1 LRVSRFVCWSTPHGW
16 VRYACRVAVVARE
29 MRQPSFLLLLVS
41 LLACGSSDAGETPP
55 ERTSEPCRATTTDV
69 VAALAQCRNWISF
82 EPAAP
87 FNPTQ
92 GVATT
97 DSATRASL
105 QQLFDEGWRGIVTY
119 SIDPVQ
125 GLDQVPRIAKQVGFQ
140 FVIAGLYWYDEA
152 QLSRERAAALDQAQ
166 YIDAF
171 VVGNEGLMEG
181 RYTRAS
187 LTTELEN
194 LHAATKRP
202 VTTSEPDW
210 LYHADPSL
218 LMLGDWVFPNI
229 HPWFADIRS
238 TSSGV
243 SFVENRVS
251 ALQQLAPSRTI
262 VLKESWWPTAGG
274 DPAATQDNQSVY
286 FAALAAAGVKFVWG
300 LGYDEYWKT
309 DEGPQG
315 PHWGFHD
322 SQRHAKR
329 LVYDLADVYRSS
341 Y

>member
-1 LRVSRFVCWSTPHGW
+1 
-16 VRYACRVAVVARE
+16 
-29 MRQPSFLLLLVS
+29 MRQLWFLLPVS
-41 LLACGSSDAGETPP
+41 LVACSATDAGETPP
-55 ERTSEPCRATTTDV
+55 ARTVEACRATTTDV
-69 VAALAQCRNWISF
+69 VAALGQCRNWISF

-87 FNPTQ
+87 FDPTL

-119 SIDPVQ
+119 SLDPVQ
-125 GLDQVPRIAKQVGFQ
+125 GLDQVPRIAKEIGFH
-140 FVIAGLYWYDEA
+140 FMIAGIYWYDEA
-152 QLSRERAAALDQAQ
+152 QLTRERAAALDQAR
-166 YIDAF
+166 YIDAI
-171 VVGNEGLMEG
+171 VIGNEGLMGG
-181 RYTRAS
+181 RYTRER
-187 LTTELEN
+187 LTTELES
-194 LHAATKRP
+194 LRAATGKP

-210 LYHADPSL
+210 LYQEDPSL
-218 LMLGDWVFPNI
+218 VMLGDWVFPNV

-243 SFVENRVS
+243 SFVESRVK
-251 ALQQLAPSRTI
+251 ALQQLAPGRTI

-274 DPAATQDNQSVY
+274 DPAATEDNQSAY
-286 FAALAAAGVKFVWG
+286 FTALAASGVKFIWG

-309 DEGPQG
+309 DDGPQG

-329 LVYDLADVYRSS
+329 LVHDLADVYRAP

>member
-1 LRVSRFVCWSTPHGW
+1 
-16 VRYACRVAVVARE
+16 
-29 MRQPSFLLLLVS
+29 MRQLSYLLQAS
-41 LLACGSSDAGETPP
+41 LLACTSCVAGEALPV
-55 ERTSEPCRATTTDV
+55 RTTEPCTATTTDA
-69 VAALAQCRNWISF
+69 VAALALCRNWISF

-97 DSATRASL
+97 DSAIRISL
-105 QQLFDEGWRGIVTY
+105 RQLYDEGWRGIVTY
-119 SIDPVQ
+119 SLDPVQ

-140 FVIAGLYWYDEA
+140 FVIAGIYWYDDA
-152 QLSRERAAALDQAQ
+152 QFARERAVALDQAR

-181 RYTRAS
+181 RYTRER
-187 LTTELEN
+187 LTTEVET
-194 LHAATKRP
+194 LHAITAKP
-202 VTTSEPDW
+202 VSTSEPDW
-210 LYHADPSL
+210 LYTVDPSL
-218 LMLGDWVFPNI
+218 LMLGDWVFPNV

-243 SFVENRVS
+243 SFVENRVR
-251 ALQQLAPSRTI
+251 ALQQLAPGRTI

-274 DPAATQDNQSVY
+274 DPAANEDNQSVY

-329 LVYDLADVYRSS
+329 LVHDLADVYRAA